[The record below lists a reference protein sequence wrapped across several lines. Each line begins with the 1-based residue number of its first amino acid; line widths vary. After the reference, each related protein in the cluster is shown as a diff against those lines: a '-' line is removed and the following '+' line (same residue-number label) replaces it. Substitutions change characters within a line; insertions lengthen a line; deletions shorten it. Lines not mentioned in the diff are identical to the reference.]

1 MPPFLLERFQAVGG
15 LVDTESVQR
24 CQRDAQVDLEDRAIS
39 VGPGR
44 DVKDLH
50 DLARLARA
58 RDAFHLALPA
68 AGPREY
74 RRRCFR

>member
-1 MPPFLLERFQAVGG
+1 
-15 LVDTESVQR
+15 
-24 CQRDAQVDLEDRAIS
+24 
-39 VGPGR
+39 
-44 DVKDLH
+44 VKDLH